1 MKKKLFCLLLSL
13 ATCACL
19 AFGAAGCEKNT
30 ADSGQNTEQSGN
42 NQNSGSQSG
51 TQSSADAPVY
61 LGMSIASSS
70 ERYFL
75 PFGGAISKDARDND
89 DHDDD
94 DDDDDDHDDDDDDDD
109 DHDDHDDDDDD
120 DDRPHNGNGGTQS
133 GSGNSND
140 KWSPD
145 VDGGVYRTRPNSRIK
160 ITIHFTNPKQ
170 YEIISFTLNE
180 KKYAVNMFEKGS
192 DLENIIL
199 DVSVG
204 EFERVTDYTI
214 DAIKYIDGETIKD
227 VRIGGDKTV
236 KLYRT
241 YEIDYHDEYGADLPE
256 EYTILSDTIALSAP
270 SRKGYTFEGW
280 FEDAAYTK
288 PIEKI
293 EKGSEGD
300 RDVYAKWSVIDYTI
314 TYHLDGGTNGENPE
328 SYTVE
333 DRVVLQKAEKAGY
346 TFEGWYEDDAFTKRA
361 SFENATGDKQLY
373 AKWKLSGYPINYH
386 LNGGENSSENPLSY
400 TVDDAIEFKQAEKR
414 GYTFEGWFEDEAC
427 TKQIERIEKGSEGE
441 IDLYAKWEI
450 VTYNIEYVSDG
461 GTGAENPASYTVE
474 DKIELAN
481 PTKKDNYFLGWYKDE
496 EHKELVTELENMTG
510 NLKLYAWW
518 IKGTE
523 GLSFKEI
530 EEGKYGVSD
539 YEGESKIVV
548 IPDKYFGGFP
558 VVAVWW
564 SAFQNCKSITSV
576 TIPSGV
582 TSIENS
588 AFHGC
593 SSLEEITLPEGVTT
607 IGESAFYECKALE
620 SITIP
625 SGVTSIGRN
634 AFYGCEELVSIAIPE
649 GVTTIGGY
657 AFWGCSSL
665 QSIVIPQSVT
675 SIGDSAFHECKALES
690 IEIPDGVTKIGEA
703 AFAFCTSLREVIIPK
718 GVTAIENHTFY
729 CCNALEKI
737 TIPDR
742 ITSIGDSAFSECF
755 ALEDVVIPNGVTSIG
770 DEAFRYCE
778 KLDSI
783 IIPDSVTEIGDRAF
797 YICPSL
803 KSILIG
809 KGVKRIGEN
818 VFYSTALTEIR
829 YNGTAE
835 EWGKIKLNKNWAKD
849 SSITKIICADG
860 TVIKL
865 DEE

>member
-19 AFGAAGCEKNT
+19 AFGAAGCEKNN
-30 ADSGQNTEQSGN
+30 ADSGQTTEQGGN
-42 NQNSGSQSG
+42 SQNSGSQSG

-94 DDDDDDHDDDDDDDD
+94 DDDDDDHDD
-109 DHDDHDDDDDD
+109 HDDD

-145 VDGGVYRTRPNSRIK
+145 ADGGVYYSRPNRDID
-160 ITIHFTNPKQ
+160 ITIHFENPKQ
-170 YEIISFTLNE
+170 FEIMSFTLNE

-199 DVSVG
+199 KVSVG
-204 EFERVTDYTI
+204 DFDGMTEYTI
-214 DAIKYIDGETIKD
+214 DAIKYIDGSEIKD
-227 VRIGGDKTV
+227 VRINGDKTV
-236 KLYRT
+236 KLYRE
-241 YEIDYHDEYGADLPE
+241 YEIDYHDDYDANLPE
-256 EYTILSDTIALSAP
+256 EYTILSDTITLSEP
-270 SRKGYTFEGW
+270 SRTGYTFEGW
-280 FEDAAYTK
+280 FEDKAYTK
-288 PIEKI
+288 KIESI
-293 EKGSEGD
+293 EKGSKGD
-300 RDVYAKWSVIDYTI
+300 RDIYAKWTVIDYTI

-333 DRVVLQKAEKAGY
+333 DKIVLQKAEKAGY
-346 TFEGWYEDDAFTKRA
+346 AFEGWFEDEAFTKKA
-361 SFENATGDKQLY
+361 ESFENATGDKQLY
-373 AKWKLSGYPINYH
+373 AKWKLFGYQINYH

-400 TVDDAIEFKQAEKR
+400 TVDDAVAFKQAEKR
-414 GYTFEGWFEDEAC
+414 GYTFLGWFEDEAC
-427 TKQIERIEKGSEGE
+427 TEKIEGIEKGSKGDRD
-441 IDLYAKWEI
+441 IYAKWEI
-450 VTYNIEYVSDG
+450 VTYKIEYVLDG
-461 GTGAENPASYTVE
+461 GTNDDNPTSYTVE
-474 DKIELAN
+474 DIVELKNAE
-481 PTKKDNYFLGWYKDE
+481 KKDNYFLGWYKDE

-510 NLKLYAWW
+510 DLKLFAWW
-518 IKGTE
+518 VEGTE
-523 GLSFKEI
+523 GLSF
-530 EEGKYGVSD
+530 EEVEGGYAVSD
-539 YEGESKIVV
+539 YEGESETVV
-548 IPDKYFGGFP
+548 IPEKYFGGLP
-558 VVAVWW
+558 VVAIGYEV
-564 SAFQNCKSITSV
+564 FVDCKSITSV

-582 TSIENS
+582 TSIEN
-588 AFHGC
+588 
-593 SSLEEITLPEGVTT
+593 
-607 IGESAFYECKALE
+607 
-620 SITIP
+620 
-625 SGVTSIGRN
+625 
-634 AFYGCEELVSIAIPE
+634 
-649 GVTTIGGY
+649 
-657 AFWGCSSL
+657 
-665 QSIVIPQSVT
+665 
-675 SIGDSAFHECKALES
+675 SAFHECKALES